1 MNNPDG
7 TPTSHTH
14 ADTTQPQPHHLVTHH
29 PLPPLPV
36 RMCRISRTAALDGK
50 HHCLTHHKEQSTYTY
65 GLDHDIQQRLLAKH
79 DPAKQAACQRWL
91 EQLTHTAFPSDF
103 QASLKSGTILCQA
116 VNAVWPGSVA
126 KVNGGSMPFVQREN
140 LVSYINACKAH
151 GMRETDLFMSD
162 DLYEG
167 RNLVSVVDNICA
179 LGVLAREVKGLP
191 VLAVGH
197 GAVSGGG
204 VVAPVGGPVSMA
216 EVKNVTPALAGVTA
230 KSAGSEATTGT
241 KFCAS
246 CGAKRAGGAQKFC
259 GECGKP
265 F

>member
-1 MNNPDG
+1 MVNCEQSGWYSEHSD
-7 TPTSHTH
+7 TH
-14 ADTTQPQPHHLVTHH
+14 MRAAEVVKLLAADSLNFHV
-29 PLPPLPV
+29 V
-36 RMCRISRTAALDGK
+36 GCFVSSRSVALDGK
-50 HHCLTHHKEQSTYTY
+50 HHCLTHHKEQTTYTY
-65 GLDHDIQQRLLAKH
+65 GLDHDIQQRLLAKQ

-91 EQLTHTAFPSDF
+91 EQLTHTTFPSDF
-103 QASLKSGTILCQA
+103 QSSLKSGTILCQA
-116 VNAVWPGSVA
+116 VNTVWPNTIA
-126 KVNGGSMPFVQREN
+126 KVNTGSMPFVQREN

-167 RNLVSVVDNICA
+167 KNLVSVVDNICA
-179 LGVLAREVKGLP
+179 LGVLAREVRGLP

-216 EVKNVTPALAGVTA
+216 EVKNVTPALAVA
-230 KSAGSEATTGT
+230 KPAAGGDAGT
-241 KFCAS
+241 KFCGT
-246 CGAKRAGGAQKFC
+246 CGAKRTGAAQKFC

>member
-1 MNNPDG
+1 MLQ
-7 TPTSHTH
+7 SF
-14 ADTTQPQPHHLVTHH
+14 
-29 PLPPLPV
+29 
-36 RMCRISRTAALDGK
+36 CSRTIALDGK

-65 GLDHDIQQRLLAKH
+65 GLDHDIQQRLLAKQ

-91 EQLTHTAFPSDF
+91 EQLTRTAFPSDF
-103 QASLKSGTILCQA
+103 QSSLKSGAILCQA
-116 VNAVWPGSVA
+116 VNAVWPGSVS
-126 KVNGGSMPFVQREN
+126 KVNSGSMPFVQREN
-140 LVSYINACKAH
+140 LVSYLQACKAH

-162 DLYEG
+162 DLYES
-167 RNLVSVVDNICA
+167 RNLVAVVDNICA
-179 LGVLAREVKGLP
+179 LGVLARDVKGLP

-216 EVKNVTPALAGVTA
+216 EVKNVTPALAGVA
-230 KSAGSEATTGT
+230 AIKAAESGN

-246 CGAKRAGGAQKFC
+246 CGAKRAAGAQKFC

>member
-1 MNNPDG
+1 MVSQHCPYRALPLMPYHAFHFSALTLYG
-7 TPTSHTH
+7 CSHSV
-14 ADTTQPQPHHLVTHH
+14 LLSVS
-29 PLPPLPV
+29 
-36 RMCRISRTAALDGK
+36 SRSAALDGK

-65 GLDHDIQQRLLAKH
+65 GLDHDIQQRLLAKQ

-91 EQLTHTAFPSDF
+91 EQLTHTTFPGDF
-103 QASLKSGTILCQA
+103 QQSLKSGVILCQA
-116 VNAVWPGSVA
+116 VNTVWPNSIA
-126 KVNGGSMPFVQREN
+126 KINSGSMPFVQREN
-140 LVSYINACKAH
+140 LVAYINACKQR

-167 RNLVSVVDNICA
+167 KNLVSVVDNICA

-216 EVKNVTPALAGVTA
+216 EVKNVTPALAVA
-230 KSAGSEATTGT
+230 KASGGGDASG
-241 KFCAS
+241 KFCGS
-246 CGAKRAGGAQKFC
+246 CGAKRAGTAQKFC